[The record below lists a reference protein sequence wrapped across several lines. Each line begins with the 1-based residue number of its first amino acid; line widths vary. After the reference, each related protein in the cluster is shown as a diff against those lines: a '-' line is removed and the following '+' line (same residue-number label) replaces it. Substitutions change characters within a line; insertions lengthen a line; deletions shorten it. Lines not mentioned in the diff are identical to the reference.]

1 MATETV
7 RVNVRHR
14 VESGRAIS
22 QTERLA
28 EKAERYAREAD
39 KAEKLTRRWSA
50 TMKLFGTGVATA
62 GLGFLSR
69 KLVQVQSSAE
79 NASIKIAGIFA
90 TLNPKQGFL
99 RSLERAR
106 DLVERFQ
113 DLSITSP
120 ATSAQFE
127 ELFQEAAPA
136 LGGLGLNN
144 RSMAG
149 FISRAVPAAL
159 AFSGGD
165 YAQAG
170 RDINQLLSGNFGTD
184 NRTFNPMRARL
195 LELTKTKDTQQFN
208 KLAKAAPAK
217 IFAAVQKALESMD
230 DVNIAYA
237 TTFTGLVSS
246 SEEFLTRF
254 GRSFSDPLFEQIKA
268 ELIELVEWFQKNEDA
283 VRRVARQVGDRL
295 ASGFK
300 LAAAGAKL
308 LLQNMEGIAAL
319 ATILA
324 AKRAGGMLLGAGG
337 GIGGSI
343 ASGVASYVGG
353 GAALGGRAAR
363 AIGAAPGAAIWGL
376 ARRGGLYDRARAIP
390 GRMGALPARGR
401 AGIEAFRTAGAGV
414 LNRHGGTISGV
425 LAGGLKGGVVK
436 AMGLF
441 KAMGVGL
448 LKLGVIV
455 LPLVVVIG
463 MLAGMFRVLKD
474 KTNEA
479 TTFLHASIEELLIAL
494 DMITIQFGGSGGFV
508 KTVKD
513 FADWLG
519 TGVVGVMGIA
529 VKAIEQLVR
538 AISWMGA
545 VIQGVALGVGKV
557 MSVYEDYG
565 IRAAFDPGL
574 LKNAFSK
581 GMDEAFANRDAAE
594 REAYRKRKAEQDKN
608 KKDEDEKAKND
619 LLKKTKPNVN
629 VTVNQ
634 KVETNADPDRIAFKT
649 GEAVKQVMTKDRNV
663 AAALFTGLERPF

>member
-1 MATETV
+1 MATETL

-14 VESGRAIS
+14 VISGQAIS

-28 EKAERYAREAD
+28 EKAERYAAEAE
-39 KAEKLTRRWSA
+39 KAEKITKKWSA
-50 TMKLFGTGVATA
+50 SLKMFGAGAATA
-62 GLGFLSR
+62 GLGWLTR
-69 KLVQVQSSAE
+69 KLTQVQSNAE
-79 NASIKIAGIFA
+79 DAAIKIGGIFA
-90 TLNPKQGFL
+90 TLNPKQGFTK
-99 RSLERAR
+99 SLERAY
-106 DLVERFQ
+106 DLVERFR

-127 ELFQEAAPA
+127 DLFQEAAPA
-136 LGGLGLNN
+136 LGGLGLSN
-144 RSMAG
+144 SKIAQ

-184 NRTFNPMRARL
+184 NRTFNPMRDRL
-195 LELTKTKDTQQFN
+195 LELTKTKDTQGFN
-208 KLAKAAPAK
+208 KLAKANPSKVFEAIK
-217 IFAAVQKALESMD
+217 KVLSSMD
-230 DVNIAYA
+230 AVNIAYA
-237 TTFTGLVSS
+237 STFTGLVSS
-246 SEEFLTRF
+246 SQEFLTRF
-254 GRSFSDPLFEQIKA
+254 GKSFSDPLFEQLKA
-268 ELIELVEWFQKNEDA
+268 ELVDLVNWFQKNEDA

-295 ASGFK
+295 ASGFA
-300 LAAAGAKL
+300 LAARGAKL

-319 ATILA
+319 ATLIA
-324 AKRAGGMLLGAGG
+324 AKRYGGLLAAGGAQGAGFVR
-337 GIGGSI
+337 SYI
-343 ASGVASYVGG
+343 AS
-353 GAALGGRAAR
+353 GAALGGRAAG
-363 AIGAAPGAAIWGL
+363 AIGRAPGAASSFIGD
-376 ARRGGLYDRARAIP
+376 AIFAVAGRGGLYDRTR
-390 GRMGALPARGR
+390 ALPARGR
-401 AGIEAFRTAGAGV
+401 AGVEAFRSAGAGL

-425 LAGGLKGGVVK
+425 LGAGLKGGVVK
-436 AMGLF
+436 VMGLF

-448 LKLGVIV
+448 LKLGVIIV
-455 LPLVVVIG
+455 PLVVVIG
-463 MLAGMFRVLKD
+463 MIAGMFRVLKD
-474 KTNEA
+474 KANEA
-479 TTFLHASIEELLIAL
+479 TTFLHTSINELIIAL
-494 DMITIQFGGSGGFV
+494 DMITIQFGGSGGFA

-545 VIQGVALGVGKV
+545 VIQGVALGVGKI

-565 IRAAFDPGL
+565 IRAAFNPDL
-574 LKNAFSK
+574 LKNAFAK
-581 GMDEAFANRDAAE
+581 GMDEAFENRAAAE
-594 REAYRKRKAEQDKN
+594 REAYRKRREDEATKKKEEDDK
-608 KKDEDEKAKND
+608 KKDD